1 MTDRTETANQG
12 EYIME
17 SRLKKSLNASGRQ
30 DRSNGESSHE
40 APQEKFISTQERK
53 KMWSEEWTQSALPKL
68 PEIDGWH
75 LCWLS
80 TTNSYD
86 SIDKRIRLGYV
97 PVKSEEL
104 PGDYADYRVKSGE
117 HVGYISCNE
126 MLLFKLPME
135 IFQEVMIHMH
145 HDKPREEADKIKVQL
160 ESLQGRDSHG
170 RSLVSVEGEGMGSID
185 QQPTKLPVFS
195 G

>member
-1 MTDRTETANQG
+1 MT
-12 EYIME
+12 E
-17 SRLKKSLNASGRQ
+17 SRLKKSLNAGGRH
-30 DRSNGESSHE
+30 DRASEDASRA
-40 APQEKFISTQERK
+40 APEDKFISNQERR

-68 PEIDGWH
+68 PNIDGWH

-104 PGDYADYRVKSGE
+104 PDYEDYRVKAGE

-126 MLLFKLPME
+126 MLLFKLPMDVY
-135 IFQEVMIHMH
+135 QEVMLYQH
-145 HDKPREEADKIKVQL
+145 HEKPREEADKIRVQI
-160 ESLQGRDSHG
+160 ESLQGQRDSNG
-170 RSLVSVEGEGMGSID
+170 KSLVNVEGEGLGNFD
-185 QQPTKLPVFS
+185 QHAPKLPVFS

>member
-1 MTDRTETANQG
+1 
-12 EYIME
+12 ME
-17 SRLKKSLNASGRQ
+17 SRLKKSLNAGGRNDRASGDASRQ
-30 DRSNGESSHE
+30 
-40 APQEKFISTQERK
+40 APEEKFISTQERR

-68 PEIDGWH
+68 PNMDGWH

-104 PGDYADYRVKSGE
+104 PGYENYRVKAGE

-126 MLLFKLPME
+126 MLLFKLPMDVY
-135 IFQEVMIHMH
+135 QDHMLYH
-145 HDKPREEADKIKVQL
+145 HHELPREEAEKVRVQL
-160 ESLQGRDSHG
+160 ESLQGQRDSNG
-170 RSLVSVEGEGMGSID
+170 KRLVDVEGEGLGNFD
-185 QQPTKLPVFS
+185 QQPSKLPVFS

>member
-1 MTDRTETANQG
+1 
-12 EYIME
+12 ME
-17 SRLKKSLNASGRQ
+17 SRLKKSLNANGRQ
-30 DRSNGESSHE
+30 DRTNGEASHS
-40 APQEKFISTQERK
+40 APEDKFISTQERK

-68 PEIDGWH
+68 PNMDGWH

-104 PGDYADYRVKSGE
+104 PGFEDYRVKSGE

-126 MLLFKLPME
+126 MLLFKLPMD
-135 IFQEVMIHMH
+135 IFQEVMTHMH

-160 ESLQGRDSHG
+160 ESLQGRDSNG
-170 RSLVSVEGEGMGSID
+170 RSLMSVEGEGMGSID
-185 QQPTKLPVFS
+185 QQPTKMPVFS